1 VEGWA
6 RKVWESPVR
15 INDLLRVSVRQVF
28 RQRRRNFAVALAMS
42 LGIAGIIAIV
52 TMGNDVRSK
61 FSEDLELLGGA
72 TIIKARFDTY
82 HQGKPVSLAN
92 RFVSR
97 TLEAIRRLEEV
108 RGASLMVFRGGVR
121 SSMRE
126 RRHAFNVVGV
136 DEFFWDVHSF
146 APLRGRFFGAEEVTQ
161 HRKVC
166 VLGEE
171 LATTIFGDSEA
182 VGKRLLFDQEFFEII
197 GIVGGPTLGERGNF
211 AFVPITAASDRMRH
225 LSAPDKIYVRVR
237 TWDDVE
243 KVASAIPR
251 LVEAS
256 QRAEGLVVE
265 VEWDRLKQVKRV
277 AFMIELFVHLA
288 VIATLIL
295 GGFGIWN
302 ISIMAVRART
312 REIGLKKAMGARD
325 GDIFSQFLTEVLC
338 LSLGSGILGVA
349 MGRAA
354 VEIASSMLSRR
365 PPEELF
371 LHCVGLGLLLAVL
384 LGVAAGLYPSIQASR
399 MEVAAA
405 IRYE

>member
-1 VEGWA
+1 MRTG
-6 RKVWESPVR
+6 
-15 INDLLRVSVRQVF
+15 DLLRVSVRQVF

-52 TMGNDVRSK
+52 TMGNDVKNK

-72 TIIKARFDTY
+72 TIIKARFDSY
-82 HQGKPVSLAN
+82 HKGKPISSPN
-92 RFVSR
+92 WFVPT
-97 TLEAIRRLEEV
+97 TLEAMRKRGEV
-108 RGASLMVFRGGVR
+108 KAVSLIVFRYDAR
-121 SSMRE
+121 SSMQQ
-126 RRHAFNVVGV
+126 RRHVFNLLAA
-136 DEFFWDVHSF
+136 DEFFWEVHSLS
-146 APLRGRFFGAEEVTQ
+146 PLRGKLFGADEVNQ
-161 HRKVC
+161 HKKVC

-171 LATTIFGDSEA
+171 LAKTIFGDVDA
-182 VGKRLLFDQEFFEII
+182 VGKLLLIEQEFFQVI
-197 GIVGGPTLGERGNF
+197 GVVGGPTLADRSQF
-211 AFVPITAASDRMRH
+211 AFVPITVAQDRIRRI
-225 LSAPDKIYVRVR
+225 SAPDRVYIR
-237 TWDDVE
+237 VKGWDDVE
-243 KVASAIPR
+243 KVAGAIPGI
-251 LVEAS
+251 VAAN

-265 VEWDRLKQVKRV
+265 VARDRLKQVKRV

-288 VIATLIL
+288 VIATLLL

-325 GDIFSQFLTEVLC
+325 ADIFSQFLTEVLC

-349 MGRAA
+349 VGRAA

-371 LHCVGLGLLLAVL
+371 LNCVGVGLLLAVFV
-384 LGVAAGLYPSIQASR
+384 GVAAGLYPSIRASR